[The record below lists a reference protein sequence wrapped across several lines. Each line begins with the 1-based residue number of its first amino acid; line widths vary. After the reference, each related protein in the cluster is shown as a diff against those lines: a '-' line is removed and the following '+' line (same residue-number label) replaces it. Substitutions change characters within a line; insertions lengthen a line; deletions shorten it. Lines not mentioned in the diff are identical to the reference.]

1 MSDYTIN
8 VELEAAY
15 TAAAADYFA
24 RAVAFV
30 LRAEGVPPPLEV
42 SVRLVADATIQQ
54 YNRDYLGHDRPT
66 DVIAFGMAEQDVA
79 SAASPHPG
87 PHEGAVEQ
95 EAANGTAYWQ
105 HEDARIPL
113 ELVEQKQQV
122 AGRFLLPA
130 ADVLLGG
137 GETPYL
143 GDIIAS
149 YETAAQQA
157 ADYGHT
163 PLQELT
169 ELVMHGTLHLLGYD
183 DHAEESYRLMHQ
195 HEDRHLAAFLAAEA
209 AR

>member
-1 MSDYTIN
+1 MNDYTIN
-8 VELEAAY
+8 VELEATY
-15 TAAAADYFA
+15 TVAAADYFA

-42 SVRLVADATIQQ
+42 SVRLVDDATIQQ

-66 DVIAFGMAEQDVA
+66 DVIAFGLEEQDVA
-79 SAASPHPG
+79 SAASQQPA
-87 PHEGAVEQ
+87 PHEGEVER
-95 EAANGTAYWQ
+95 EAGSEPAYWQ
-105 HEDARIPL
+105 HEDAQVAPA
-113 ELVEQKQQV
+113 LVEQQV

-130 ADVLLGG
+130 AEAMLAE

-183 DHAEESYRLMHQ
+183 DHAEESYRLMHR